1 MNEKRWRWNSTLR
14 AARQQF
20 HLHPAVSFDELSFE
34 CLFCPAKKRKKGVK
48 NQDGNTKKRDEPKTK
63 TATPKKETPEEKDP
77 PLLGIQTL
85 LRQDTFRSAHEYDV
99 EGHDSSWIDLTD
111 GGEIGPDERSRNT
124 LLFPLLLFKAAFFEI
139 LSRAAQASQQAEFS
153 SFLLLGGTIRETQ
166 HRYKE

>member
-1 MNEKRWRWNSTLR
+1 
-14 AARQQF
+14 
-20 HLHPAVSFDELSFE
+20 VSFFN
-34 CLFCPAKKRKKGVK
+34 PAKKTKKGCE
-48 NQDGNTKKRDEPKTK
+48 NQRRQHQ
-63 TATPKKETPEEKDP
+63 KKETPEEKDP

-111 GGEIGPDERSRNT
+111 GGEIGADERSRNT

-139 LSRAAQASQQAEFS
+139 LSRAAQASQAEFS

>member
-1 MNEKRWRWNSTLR
+1 MSLFR
-14 AARQQF
+14 
-20 HLHPAVSFDELSFE
+20 VSFFN
-34 CLFCPAKKRKKGVK
+34 PAKKTKKGCE
-48 NQDGNTKKRDEPKTK
+48 NQDGNTK
-63 TATPKKETPEEKDP
+63 KKETPEEKDP

-111 GGEIGPDERSRNT
+111 GGEIGADERSRNT

-139 LSRAAQASQQAEFS
+139 LSRAAQASQAEFS

>member
-1 MNEKRWRWNSTLR
+1 MNEKRRRWNSTLR
-14 AARQQF
+14 AARQQR
-20 HLHPAVSFDELSFE
+20 HLHPVSFDESLSSE
-34 CLFCPAKKRKKGVK
+34 CLFLIPPKKRKKGV
-48 NQDGNTKKRDEPKTK
+48 KTK

-111 GGEIGPDERSRNT
+111 GGEIGADERSRNT

-139 LSRAAQASQQAEFS
+139 LSRAAQASQAEFS

>member
-1 MNEKRWRWNSTLR
+1 MTDVRCVAAKGENRHRHGVSKPVFGVNKLR
-14 AARQQF
+14 
-20 HLHPAVSFDELSFE
+20 
-34 CLFCPAKKRKKGVK
+34 
-48 NQDGNTKKRDEPKTK
+48 
-63 TATPKKETPEEKDP
+63 KKETPEEKDP

-111 GGEIGPDERSRNT
+111 GGEIGADERSRNT

-139 LSRAAQASQQAEFS
+139 LSRAAQASQAEFS

>member
-1 MNEKRWRWNSTLR
+1 MS
-14 AARQQF
+14 
-20 HLHPAVSFDELSFE
+20 
-34 CLFCPAKKRKKGVK
+34 FCPAKKTKKVVK
-48 NQDGNTKKRDEPKTK
+48 NQDGNT
-63 TATPKKETPEEKDP
+63 KKETPEEKDP